1 MMDYKKSSL
10 VCDQVKTEPTMEHW
24 YCGNPVKHLVNGKNL
39 CTFHANKLRMTSG
52 LVDAVNRRVILEE
65 LKEKA
70 SERHDGSAVDAFKD
84 NQNTISQQIAYMETQ
99 LKAMAEEF
107 SEKPKDWGY
116 VGNQSYVMQRLN
128 EILQFL
134 G

>member
-1 MMDYKKSSL
+1 MK
-10 VCDQVKTEPTMEHW
+10 VK
-24 YCGNPVKHLVNGKNL
+24 
-39 CTFHANKLRMTSG
+39 MT
-52 LVDAVNRRVILEE
+52 LEE

-99 LKAMAEEF
+99 LKVMAEKF
-107 SEKPKDWGY
+107 TEKPKDWGY